1 MNAAER
7 QQRIDQ
13 LNSDIKLAE
22 QAIRDI
28 IGGKKQS
35 YAIGTRQAAAY
46 GMSIPELRAWKQELT
61 AERDELS
68 TPATS
73 GLRPA
78 LQFKPRY

>member
-1 MNAAER
+1 MNAAEK
-7 QQRIDQ
+7 QERIAQ
-13 LNSDIKLAE
+13 LNRDIQLAE

-46 GMSIPELRAWKQELT
+46 GMSIPELRAWKKELT
-61 AERDELS
+61 AERDELA
-68 TPATS
+68 TPAHA

-78 LQFKPRY
+78 LQFRPRY